1 MMIFSFSSNTNKLW
15 QLFEADGG
23 CTRDQFKAALK
34 HSKISQLPL
43 IEGFYDMEILPPIK
57 LLEVFSKY
65 YELPSIELKSKTIT
79 SYVLRLLPKEV
90 ADAHSVVI
98 FKKDKE
104 IIHVAT
110 TDPEN
115 TQTLDFIKQHTGL
128 GVELYITTPGDIE
141 YALKK
146 YNSDIGEEFGR
157 IIQDSIDETIASH
170 DTMEKIAEY
179 VPVIKMVNTIMDRA
193 MVRHASD
200 IHVEPNGVK
209 VTIRYRIDGLLHK
222 IVELPKEVTA
232 ALVARIKLLSNLK
245 IDEHRIPQDGR
256 FKFNYNER
264 EVAVRVSIIP
274 TLYGSKMVMRLLDSK
289 EKQFSLNAR
298 GFNKKDLALLKEEI
312 KKPHGM
318 ILVTGP
324 TGSGKTT
331 TLYTILKL
339 LNKEQVNISTI
350 EDPIE
355 YGLDGINQ
363 MAVNTAAGLTFSN
376 GLRSLLRQDPDVLMV
391 GEIRDYETAEISV
404 NSAMTGH
411 LVLSTL
417 HTNNAFLAPQRLV
430 DMGVQP
436 FVAGSVI
443 NLIIA
448 QRLVR
453 TVCDNCSRKV
463 RSVPK
468 LLERY
473 CNDCNLDEVIKRL
486 KKMDLLLADA
496 TIETMNFQEGAGCE
510 QCNDT
515 GYQGRTGIYELVKVD
530 EKMGEVI
537 IHSHSA
543 DAVKKQ
549 ALATGTLTMLEDG
562 LLKVFAGKTTFE
574 EVLRVTKE

>member
-1 MMIFSFSSNTNKLW
+1 MLLTFSSGINKLW
-15 QLFEADGG
+15 QLFQKDGG
-23 CTRDQFKAALK
+23 CTSDQFKAAVK
-34 HSKISQLPL
+34 QAKISQLPL
-43 IEGFYDMEILPPIK
+43 IEAFCDMEVLPPDR
-57 LLEVFSKY
+57 LLRIFSKY
-65 YELPSIELKSKTIT
+65 YGVPAMELKGKVIS
-79 SYVLRLLPKEV
+79 SYILRLLPKEV
-90 ADAHSVVI
+90 AEAHSIVV
-98 FKKDKE
+98 FKKDKDV
-104 IIHVAT
+104 IQVAT

-115 TQTLDFIKQHTGL
+115 KQTIDFVGQHTGL
-128 GVELYITTPGDIE
+128 AVELFITTPADIDS
-141 YALKK
+141 ALKK

-157 IIQDSIDETIASH
+157 IIQDSIDETLASH

-179 VPVIKMVNTIMDRA
+179 VPVIKMVNTILDRA
-193 MVRHASD
+193 MARHASD
-200 IHVEPNGVK
+200 IHIEPNGTK
-209 VTIRYRIDGLLHK
+209 VTIRYRVDGLLHK

-256 FKFNYNER
+256 FKFNYNNR
-264 EVAVRVSIIP
+264 DVAVRVSIIP
-274 TLYGSKMVMRLLDSK
+274 SLYGSKVVMRLLDSK

-298 GFNKKDLALLKEEI
+298 GFNKRDLVILKEEI

-339 LNKEQVNISTI
+339 LNKEQINISTI

-355 YGLDGINQ
+355 YGLEGVNQ
-363 MAVNTAAGLTFSN
+363 MAVNNAAGLTFSN

-391 GEIRDYETAEISV
+391 GEIRDAETAEISV

-430 DMGVQP
+430 DMGVQS
-436 FVAGSVI
+436 FVVGSVI

-453 TVCDNCSRKV
+453 TVCDNCFRKV

-468 LLERY
+468 LLERHGNS
-473 CNDCNLDEVIKRL
+473 CDLASIIERL
-486 KKMDLLLADA
+486 KTMDLLPANA
-496 TIETMNFQEGAGCE
+496 TLETMNFQEGVGCE
-510 QCNDT
+510 ECHDT

-530 EKMGEVI
+530 EKMGEII
-537 IHSHSA
+537 IHTHSA
-543 DAVKKQ
+543 DAIKKQ
-549 ALATGTLTMLEDG
+549 ALAAGTLTMLEDG
-562 LLKVFAGKTTFE
+562 LLKIFTGKTTFE
-574 EVLRVTKE
+574 EVLRVSKD